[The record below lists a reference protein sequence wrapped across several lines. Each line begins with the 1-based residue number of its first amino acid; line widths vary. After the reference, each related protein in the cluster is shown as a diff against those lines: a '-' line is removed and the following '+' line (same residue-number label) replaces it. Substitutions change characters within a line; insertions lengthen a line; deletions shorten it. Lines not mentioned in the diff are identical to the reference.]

1 MNSLNFYPESP
12 RQVPLRLLAIPGS
25 YHVHVAAV
33 LIAIILFI
41 ALYFAMVAFA
51 AWLIYLAVVY
61 PMPTVNSITILLK
74 LGTVGMA
81 VMFFVFL
88 LKFMFKKQKRDAS
101 TDVVLKEKEHPRLF
115 QFLRQLSKETGAPFP
130 KKVIANAQVNAAVF
144 YNDTFWSMFLPVR
157 KNLVIGLGLVNSLNL
172 SEFKSVIAHEF
183 GHFSQRSMK
192 LGSYVYMAN
201 NIIHDMVY
209 NRDSWDD
216 TLEKWKRS
224 DFRFAVFGWIL
235 SAVIWIVRRLLILIY
250 QLVNLMH
257 ASLSRQMEFNADLVA
272 VSVTGSD
279 AIIHSLS
286 KLGRSSQALSLA
298 LSQLSDAAQHQLYSS
313 NMFFHQGAA
322 EDLLKNK
329 VPEFADRHP
338 VMDAQN
344 RPFLFTE
351 ADVSRPDMYASHPSN
366 YDREQNA
373 KRIYIE
379 SPQDERSAWAL
390 FDNPEQLQRQVTEK
404 IYRALEWV
412 PRGKADFNMPQEVQA
427 FIEAEQH
434 EMAFNPKYC
443 DTYAERYINV
453 LDLEKAEREAAVE
466 YPTRA
471 AILEPYATLYDE
483 ALAAE
488 MQKRRHLQMEMQQLA
503 MTYGQKRFSFRGK
516 EYSEAQREGLME
528 KLNQELGDQNEAWFK
543 AFDERALKIHLAMLN
558 DGALAAK
565 QEYLERYEFQQ
576 LLTRIAFGL
585 QHAKNQFDELI
596 QSIIA
601 EKELTAEQVY
611 WYESE
616 LSACRNLAAE
626 VLDLAGDRVI
636 PKLEYLKDR
645 PHLRPFLLEGDLV
658 RGGSN
663 LINQTWLTKLSG
675 QLSGAIQKS
684 ARLYNKSMGALIK
697 FQERFAGEYLN
708 HVSPM

>member
-1 MNSLNFYPESP
+1 MNSLDFYPESP
-12 RQVPLRLLAIPGS
+12 RQVPPRLLAIPRS

-33 LIAIILFI
+33 LSAIILFI

-51 AWLIYLAVVY
+51 AWLIYLAAIY
-61 PMPTVNSITILLK
+61 PIPTVNSLTILLK

-81 VMFFVFL
+81 IMFFVFL
-88 LKFMFKKQKRDAS
+88 LKFMFKKQNRDAS
-101 TDVVLKEKEHPRLF
+101 TDVAIKEKEHPLLF

-130 KKVIANAQVNAAVF
+130 KKVIVNAQVNAAVF

-157 KNLVIGLGLVNSLNL
+157 KNLMIGLGLVNSLNL

-209 NRDSWDD
+209 NRDSWDE
-216 TLEKWKRS
+216 TLEKWKRA
-224 DFRFAVFGWIL
+224 DWRFAVFGWIL
-235 SAVIWIVRRLLILIY
+235 SAVIWIVRRLLMLIY
-250 QLVNLMH
+250 QLVNLLH

-279 AIIHSLS
+279 AIINSLS

-298 LSQLSDAAQHQLYSS
+298 LNQLSDAAQHQLYSS
-313 NMFFHQGAA
+313 NLFFHQGAA
-322 EDLLKNK
+322 ENLLKNK
-329 VPEFADRHP
+329 VPEFADRRP
-338 VMDAQN
+338 VRDTQN
-344 RPFLFTE
+344 RPFIFTA
-351 ADVSRPDMYASHPSN
+351 ADVTPPDMYASHPSN

-379 SPQDERSAWAL
+379 SLQDERSAWLL
-390 FDNPEQLQRQVTEK
+390 FDNPEQLQLQVTEK

-412 PRGKADFNMPQEVQA
+412 PRGKADFNAPQEVQA
-427 FIEAEQH
+427 FIEAEQR
-434 EMAFNPKYC
+434 EMAFDPIYC
-443 DTYAERYINV
+443 DTYNDRYLNL
-453 LDLEKAEREAAVE
+453 LDVEKAEREAAVE

-471 AILEPYATLYDE
+471 AILDAYATLYDE

-488 MQKRRHLQMEMQQLA
+488 MQKRRNLQMEMQQLA
-503 MTYGQKRFSFRGK
+503 MTYDQKQFSFRGK
-516 EYSEAQREGLME
+516 EYGATQREGLLE
-528 KLNQELGDQNEAWFK
+528 KLNRELAEQHETWFK
-543 AFDERALKIHLAMLN
+543 AFDERALKTHLAMLN

-565 QEYLERYEFQQ
+565 QEYVERYEFQQ
-576 LLTRIAFGL
+576 LLTRITIGL
-585 QHAKNQFDELI
+585 QQAKNHFDGLI
-596 QSIIA
+596 QSIVA
-601 EKELTAEQVY
+601 EKELTEEQVH

-616 LSACRNLAAE
+616 LSACRNFATE
-626 VLDLAGDRVI
+626 VLNLAGDQVI
-636 PKLEYLKDR
+636 PVLEYLNDR
-645 PHLRPFLLEGDLV
+645 PLLRRFLLEGDLI

-663 LINQTWLTKLSG
+663 LINQTWVSKFTE

-684 ARLYNKSMGALIK
+684 ARLYNKSLGALIK
-697 FQERFAGEYLN
+697 FQEQFAGAYLN
-708 HVSPM
+708 AAKPF